1 MCEQSTQ
8 VHRYHDGYLTAQAR
22 EEVET
27 HLRDCPE
34 CAALLA
40 DLRGLSSLIAAAP
53 RAQIPADALARLRD
67 AQYVVRDRGVLRI
80 ASWLTAA
87 AASIALATLLIKPA
101 DQMDPSATA
110 SAAVWQTRAVMP
122 PDQVGDGGSGDLVVM
137 AQWMAD
143 ELTTDLNVEG
153 GAR

>member
-8 VHRYHDGYLTAQAR
+8 VHRYHDGYLTAQAD

-40 DLRGLSSLIAAAP
+40 DLRGLSRLIAAAP
-53 RAQIPADALARLRD
+53 RAQISADAMARLRN
-67 AQYVVRDRGVLRI
+67 ARSVVRDRGVMRI

-87 AASIALATLLIKPA
+87 AAGVALATLLIKPA
-101 DQMDPSATA
+101 EPQMAPGATA

-122 PDQVGDGGSGDLVVM
+122 PGQVGDGGAGELGVM
-137 AQWMAD
+137 ARGRAH
-143 ELTTDLNVEG
+143 
-153 GAR
+153 